1 MPVFMANEI
10 WQELKRYVNTVDRSE
25 AAETLVSVLIDNDV
39 TAEEIKDTFKGDIE
53 VKTALKQYLDDHAD
67 EEDDEEDDYDDYD
80 ANYPACTLCSC
91 RIGDEVPY
99 GADGIAPGEVY
110 CERCAEWSGLI

>member
-10 WQELKRYVNTVDRSE
+10 WQELKRYVNTVDRAE

-39 TAEEIKDTFKGDIE
+39 TAEEIKDTFKSDTE

-67 EEDDEEDDYDDYD
+67 DEDDDYDEDDDDWGEEDDY
-80 ANYPACTLCSC
+80 
-91 RIGDEVPY
+91 
-99 GADGIAPGEVY
+99 
-110 CERCAEWSGLI
+110 